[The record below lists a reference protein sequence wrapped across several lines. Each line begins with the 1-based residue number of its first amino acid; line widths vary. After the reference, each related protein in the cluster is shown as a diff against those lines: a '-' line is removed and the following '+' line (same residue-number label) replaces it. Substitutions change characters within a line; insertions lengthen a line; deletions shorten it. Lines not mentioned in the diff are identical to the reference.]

1 MTEFIGFLRP
11 DGSVGIRNHI
21 LLLGL
26 DQASANVCHKVAGL
40 VKETLLVFSGPQEGG
55 VLSAL
60 VRHPNVAGSVV
71 MGEGL
76 EEQDVDGLISGLER
90 SGKPHGVIDIGGLG
104 FMKAMT
110 KATQTA
116 MDIVQDVSTH
126 RRELVRFSKLLPVL
140 FHTPDDL
147 ATEVLVGFL
156 KRLKE
161 ENGRCLWV
169 EKGAKNR
176 KVMDPEIKKNL
187 AGDVGIGEAPGPDP
201 GVYRVI
207 GPDRDKTIFETVLVS
222 GAQVMAF
229 AAGEWRF
236 MSNALIPGLSFSL
249 GRDLGAE
256 QICDLDLGHEADNP
270 LSVEDKSL
278 LLFSEML
285 ATASGKLTRDE
296 VLRDVL
302 IIG

>member
-1 MTEFIGFLRP
+1 
-11 DGSVGIRNHI
+11 
-21 LLLGL
+21 
-26 DQASANVCHKVAGL
+26 
-40 VKETLLVFSGPQEGG
+40 
-55 VLSAL
+55 
-60 VRHPNVAGSVV
+60 
-71 MGEGL
+71 
-76 EEQDVDGLISGLER
+76 
-90 SGKPHGVIDIGGLG
+90 
-104 FMKAMT
+104 
-110 KATQTA
+110 
-116 MDIVQDVSTH
+116 
-126 RRELVRFSKLLPVL
+126 VRFSKLLPVL

-147 ATEVLVGFL
+147 ATEVLVGFM

-256 QICDLDLGHEADNP
+256 QICDLDLGHEVDNQ

-285 ATASGKLTRDE
+285 ATASGKLTGDE

>member
-1 MTEFIGFLRP
+1 MTEFIGYLRP
-11 DGSVGIRNHI
+11 DGSVGIRNHV

-26 DQASANVCHKVAGL
+26 DQAGANVCHKVAGL
-40 VKETLLVFSGPQEGG
+40 VKETLLVFSGTQERG
-55 VLSAL
+55 VLTDL
-60 VRHPNVAGSVV
+60 VRHPNVAGCVL

-76 EEQDVDGLISGLER
+76 EEQDADGLISGLDR
-90 SGKPHGVIDIGGLG
+90 SGKPHGVIDTGGLG

-126 RRELVRFSKLLPVL
+126 RRELVSFSKLLPVL

-147 ATEVLVGFL
+147 TTQVLVDFL

-169 EKGAKNR
+169 EKGTPNMEA
-176 KVMDPEIKKNL
+176 MDPEIKTSL
-187 AGDVGIGEAPGPDP
+187 AGDVGTGEVPGPGP
-201 GVYRVI
+201 GVYRFT
-207 GPDRDKTIFETVLVS
+207 GPESDKTILKTALVS

-229 AAGEWRF
+229 PAGEWGF
-236 MSNALIPGLSFSL
+236 VSNALIPGLSISL
-249 GRDLGAE
+249 ARDLGAE
-256 QICDLDLGHEADNP
+256 QICDLDLGDKVDNP

-296 VLRDVL
+296 VLRDVM
-302 IIG
+302 IV